1 MKYLLNKPS
10 ISSLEIKYVNDVLK
24 KGWLSAEGEH
34 TLVFEKKFLKYIG
47 LKYGLAVQSG
57 TAALHAALKAL
68 DVKVGDRVIIPNY
81 TCLSNISAVKQ
92 CGALPVI
99 VEVERDTLGLD
110 YELLKKAVTRYK
122 PKVVQLVHVYGY
134 PARDTLKISKLCKLK
149 KIKLLEDTSE
159 SLGSKIFEKRTGT
172 FGDINITSLRS
183 EKMIGVGEGGFIS
196 TNNKVLFEK
205 SYLYAARNAKYRKN
219 TDPYWKKYFAQG
231 EGCNYRL
238 PHLLGA
244 FGRGQ
249 IERFSG
255 YLLKN
260 KILVGKMYRKVFK
273 NSEYFFLQ
281 KIVKGS
287 KPNYWLN
294 AIYFKD
300 FNFKK
305 TIKVGNFLM
314 KSGVEIRSGF
324 WPMSKQ
330 SGFDFKIVKK
340 DNVSQDVF
348 NKTIVLPSSYDLK
361 LKDIINI
368 KKKLDRAIY

>member
-10 ISSLEIKYVNDVLK
+10 ISSLETKYVNDVLK

-34 TLVFEKKFLKYIG
+34 TSIFEKKFLKFVG

-57 TAALHAALKAL
+57 TAAVHAALKAL
-68 DVKVGDRVIIPNY
+68 DVKIGDRVIIPNY

-92 CGALPVI
+92 CGAMPII

-110 YELLKKAVTRYK
+110 YELLKKAVAKYK

-134 PARDTLKISKLCKLK
+134 PARDTIKIAKFCKLK

-159 SLGSKIFEKRTGT
+159 SLGSKIFKKNTGT

-205 SYLYAARNAKYRKN
+205 SYLYCARNAKFRKS

-231 EGCNYRL
+231 EGYNYRL

-249 IERFSG
+249 IERFRG
-255 YLLKN
+255 YLLKK
-260 KILVGKMYRKVFK
+260 KILVGKMYREVFK
-273 NSEYFFLQ
+273 NSRYCFLQ
-281 KIVKGS
+281 KIIKDS
-287 KPNYWLN
+287 EPNYWLN

-305 TIKVGNFLM
+305 TIKLGNYLM
-314 KSGVEIRSGF
+314 RSGIEIRSGF
-324 WPMSKQ
+324 WPMNKQ
-330 SGFDFKIVKK
+330 LGFDFKIVKN
-340 DNVSQDVF
+340 DNVSEDIF
-348 NKTIVLPSSYDLK
+348 NKTIVLPSAYDLK
-361 LKDIINI
+361 LKDIMNI
-368 KKKLDRAIY
+368 KKQLDRAIY